1 MKNELKI
8 KNIINKESAIN
19 RNKDLMFKLQEG
31 LKNSYELKVM
41 MKESERE
48 EEDVLLE
55 LNSRIQ
61 TIEGEH

>member
-8 KNIINKESAIN
+8 KNILNKDSAIDRNKE
-19 RNKDLMFKLQEG
+19 LMSKLQEG
-31 LKNSYELKVM
+31 LKNSYELKMM

-48 EEDVLLE
+48 EEEVLRE

-61 TIEGEH
+61 TIDK